1 MADGPTHALVRRVP
15 RSYVGYYARQGRTV
29 LAPRAD
35 EQHQEY
41 VRALEAAGLTV
52 SFVEP
57 DESLPDCVFIEDTAV
72 VWSQHALITRMCQDR
87 EGEQAAVEAVLG
99 RTHSISRLG
108 SDATLEGGDVLHVS
122 DVTYVG
128 LSARTNEAGAE
139 SLKAFLARFGRRVV
153 KIPVEKCL
161 HLKTGVTYLGN
172 GTLLAVPA
180 WFDMGRFEV
189 EDVIYT
195 ESSELGFANCLRIR
209 DHLLIPDGYPRT
221 ALRLQG
227 FAEKHGAHANRL
239 GISEFEKGDGS
250 LTCLSLIW

>member
-1 MADGPTHALVRRVP
+1 MADVPSHALVRRVP

-29 LAPRAD
+29 LAPLAE
-35 EQHQEY
+35 EQHQGY

-52 SFVEP
+52 SFIEP
-57 DESLPDCVFIEDTAV
+57 DERLPDCVFIEDTAV
-72 VWSQHALITRMCQDR
+72 VWSEHALITRMFQDR
-87 EGEQAAVEAVLG
+87 EGEQAAVEAALR
-99 RTHSISRLG
+99 RTHSASQVP
-108 SDATLEGGDVLHVS
+108 SDATLEGGDVLHVG

-128 LSARTNEAGAE
+128 LSARTNKAGAE
-139 SLKAFLARFGRRVV
+139 SLKAFLARFGRHVV
-153 KIPVEKCL
+153 EIPVRNCL

-180 WFDMGRFEV
+180 WFDMASFEV

-195 ESSELGFANCLRIR
+195 EAGEPGAANVLRVR
-209 DHLLIPDGYPRT
+209 DRLLIPDGYPRT

-227 FAEKHGAHANRL
+227 FADKHGTHVNRL
-239 GISEFEKGDGS
+239 GISEFEKGEGS